1 MEQIPVNSVK
11 VGEIYIYDV
20 SFADSFQHKPR
31 PVVVIASPNSKG
43 DIRVIAGTSKIEN
56 WNTEEVFLV
65 KRTYKRGEK

>member
-1 MEQIPVNSVK
+1 
-11 VGEIYIYDV
+11 
-20 SFADSFQHKPR
+20 
-31 PVVVIASPNSKG
+31 VVVIASPNSKG